1 MKNYLLHI
9 NKSIKESL
17 FQLEKNNEKCLLA
30 VDSNNVLKGTLT
42 DGDIRRAILN
52 GADINSKIKK
62 YIRKKPYYLKKKKPT
77 QDLEDLKGK
86 PSIEII
92 KKVKD
97 DHIDIIPVLDKNH
110 QVVDIIYVKDFNK
123 YSSSKKKLKNIPALI
138 MAGGKGTR
146 LKPFTNYFPKPLTPV
161 GDKTVTEHI
170 IDSFSKYGI
179 KKFYLSLNYKK
190 NLIKSYLKENK
201 ISNLHFLEE
210 KKFLGTAGAIGML
223 KGKIKDDFFIINCDT
238 MVSTNFEKF
247 YDHHK
252 KNNYKITLVVAAKK
266 FKLSYGSCQITKKGQ
281 LKKILEK
288 PSANYLVNVGLYLFK
303 PEVINLIP
311 KNEFLEMDTLI
322 KKVKQRGGKIGVF
335 PINEDN
341 WQDIGQQRQ

>member
-1 MKNYLLHI
+1 M
-9 NKSIKESL
+9 
-17 FQLEKNNEKCLLA
+17 
-30 VDSNNVLKGTLT
+30 V
-42 DGDIRRAILN
+42 
-52 GADINSKIKK
+52 
-62 YIRKKPYYLKKKKPT
+62 
-77 QDLEDLKGK
+77 
-86 PSIEII
+86 
-92 KKVKD
+92 
-97 DHIDIIPVLDKNH
+97 
-110 QVVDIIYVKDFNK
+110 
-123 YSSSKKKLKNIPALI
+123 
-138 MAGGKGTR
+138 
-146 LKPFTNYFPKPLTPV
+146 
-161 GDKTVTEHI
+161 
-170 IDSFSKYGI
+170 
-179 KKFYLSLNYKK
+179 KKFYFSLNYKK
-190 NLIKSYLKENK
+190 NLNKSYLKENK